1 MKPLFLFNL
10 LILLSACS
18 AAPATSL
25 PQARLDVYAS
35 PAARPWMQEAFRCAN
50 GEGAVLGV
58 ATGPRDADFVLRIGE
73 PSTLGTPA
81 FEIDREQILVVTN
94 RESPVQNLTLE
105 QARALFSGRG
115 DPAAQVWV
123 YASGDDVQQAFDRL
137 VMQGTG
143 ITSLARL
150 ATSPQEMSDSLNA
163 ERNAVGILP
172 RHWKAG
178 TVREV
183 FSAGAVPVLAITP
196 AQPEGA
202 LKQLVACLQ
211 K

>member
-1 MKPLFLFNL
+1 MKP
-10 LILLSACS
+10 ILLLALAFLLPACS
-18 AAPATSL
+18 AAPTTAL
-25 PQARLDVYAS
+25 PQVRLDVYAT
-35 PAARPWMQEAFRCAN
+35 PAAGPWLQEAFRCAREQ
-50 GEGAVLGV
+50 GVVLGV
-58 ATGPRDADFVLRIGE
+58 ALDPEQANLMLHIGE
-73 PSTLGTPA
+73 PPVLTTPA
-81 FEIDREQILVVTN
+81 FEIDREQILIVTN

-105 QARALFSGRG
+105 QARNLFAGRG

-123 YASGDDVQQAFDRL
+123 YAPTDDVQQAFDRL

-150 ATSPQEMSDSLNA
+150 ATSPQEMSDTLNA
-163 ERNAVGILP
+163 EKNAVGILP

-183 FSAGAVPVLAITP
+183 FSAGAVPVLAITQ
-196 AQPEGA
+196 AEPEGA
-202 LKQLVACLQ
+202 LKGLVACLQ